1 MKCKL
6 TEKEWEDN
14 EAKTIFFRQIK
25 ERFYAGI
32 WYDKNYWIPTNPSM
46 DKKNQYCIQL
56 SPTISY
62 MVDKD
67 ILNDKYYPVN
77 FTKENYIKW
86 VENNW
91 DNFKL
96 GSNTPYPLINSLG
109 INQNYFETKQ
119 GTFIESFT
127 KNDYNSNLFYSLY
140 DPETKRTVTITRSSF
155 LNEYLLGDKKII
167 DVEFEMRKQAIEL
180 MEKDKK
186 YNNTNKKTYDPIL

>member
-6 TEKEWEDN
+6 NNKEWEDN
-14 EAKTIFFRQIK
+14 ETKTIFFRQIK

-32 WYDKNYWIPTNPSM
+32 WYNKNYWIPTNPSM

-77 FTKENYIKW
+77 FTKENYVKW

-91 DNFKL
+91 NNFKL
-96 GSNTPYPLINSLG
+96 DSNKTYPPIDSLG
-109 INQNYFETKQ
+109 DNQKYIETEQ
-119 GTFIESFT
+119 GTFIESYHKDYFNDNIYYSLFDPQTNQIVRVT
-127 KNDYNSNLFYSLY
+127 KCGYMNSNYNVN
-140 DPETKRTVTITRSSF
+140 EITK
-155 LNEYLLGDKKII
+155 E
-167 DVEFEMRKQAIEL
+167 AINL
-180 MEKDKK
+180 MEKHKK
-186 YNNTNKKTYDPIL
+186 NETNETTILSSIL